1 MAEGTV
7 LRELSSALANAVEKA
22 AASTVTVS
30 ARRRLAATGIAWG
43 ADGVILTANHVV
55 ERDEDVRVGLPDG
68 GEVPAKLVGRD
79 PGSDLAVLKLTSG
92 ELAAA
97 ERAPADSAKVGHMVL
112 AIGRPSSEG
121 PMASGGVISA
131 IGGPWRT
138 FTGGQ
143 VESYIRADVTF
154 YPGFSGGPLVDT
166 DGRIIGINSSR
177 LRRGTGVTIPT
188 ASAARIADALL
199 SQGRIKRGYLGIGN
213 QPVRLPSALAARASQ
228 DTGLL
233 IVSAESGT
241 PADRAGLL
249 VGDIVVKMSGAAVRD
264 TDDLQAQLGS
274 ESVGKATTITLLRGG
289 ELTEAPI
296 TVGERS

>member
-177 LRRGTGVTIPT
+177 LRRGAGVTIPT
-188 ASAARIADALL
+188 ASASRIADALL

-233 IVSAESGT
+233 IVSVESGT